1 MTHIDRRTFLH
12 LTLAGSAFALSGTSA
27 LAQWSPR
34 RPVNVI
40 VPYGAGGGTDSFG
53 RAMAESAEAALP
65 VPMVIVNRPG
75 SSGITGAT
83 EAAGARPDGTTF
95 MMTSSGSFTL
105 TYLFRD
111 TDVNPFDDFITV
123 AQIGRLTTSLMVPI
137 NSPHETLDDLVAA
150 MRENPGAMRWAH
162 TGRGGFHHVAGQGFL
177 NAAGL
182 EAQDVPFSGGG
193 NTRAAVIGEQV
204 DFGMIGIQQ
213 AAGFAGELRAL
224 ALVSDERDAFA
235 TDVPTFQEQ
244 GYDAP
249 LISSPI
255 VVFAPL
261 ETPADI
267 VEGMESAIKTIT
279 EQPGF
284 IESMAERGNAPM
296 FLPGSEA
303 SVVLAALRDD
313 AAPIIEGLEA
323 E

>member
-1 MTHIDRRTFLH
+1 MSSMDRRSFMQFSLVVSATA
-12 LTLAGSAFALSGTSA
+12 LASTSA

-53 RAMAESAEAALP
+53 RAMAESSEAALP

-83 EAAGARPDGTTF
+83 EAAGARPDGSSF
-95 MMTSSGSFTL
+95 MMTSAGSFTL
-105 TYLFRD
+105 TYLLRD
-111 TDVNPFDDFITV
+111 TEVNPFDSFIPV

-137 NSPHETLDDLVAA
+137 DSPYETLEDIVAA
-150 MRENPGAMRWAH
+150 MRENPGSLRWAH

-193 NTRAAVIGEQV
+193 NTRAAVIGGQV

-213 AAGFAGELRAL
+213 AAGFAGELRTL

-235 TDVPTFQEQ
+235 TDVPTFQEL

-261 ETPADI
+261 ETPQDVI
-267 VEGMESAIKTIT
+267 DGMQDAVKTIT

-284 IESMAERGNAPM
+284 IASMAERGNAPA
-296 FLPGSEA
+296 FLTGQEVA
-303 SVVLAALRDD
+303 GVLAALRDD
-313 AAPIIEGLEA
+313 ASPIIEGLAA

>member
-1 MTHIDRRTFLH
+1 MDRRSFLH
-12 LTLAGSAFALSGTSA
+12 LTLAVPAFALSGVSA
-27 LAQWSPR
+27 FAQWNPR

-53 RAMAESAEAALP
+53 RAMAESSEAALP

-83 EAAGARPDGTTF
+83 DAAGARPDGTTF

-105 TYLFRD
+105 TYLLRD

-123 AQIGRLTTSLMVPI
+123 AQIGRLTTSLMVPT
-137 NSPHETLDDLVAA
+137 NSPYVTLDDLVAA
-150 MRENPGAMRWAH
+150 MRADPGKMRWAH

-182 EAQDVPFSGGG
+182 EAQDVPFKGGG

-213 AAGFAGELRAL
+213 AAGFADQLRPL
-224 ALVSDERDAFA
+224 ALVSDQRDAFA
-235 TDVPTFQEQ
+235 TEVPTFEEL

-255 VVFAPL
+255 IVFAPL
-261 ETPADI
+261 GTPDE
-267 VEGMESAIKTIT
+267 VVQGMQASVKTIT

-284 IESMAERGNAPM
+284 VESMAERGNAPV
-296 FLPGSEA
+296 FLPGAEA
-303 SVVLAALRDD
+303 ATVLAKLRDD
-313 AAPIIEGLEA
+313 AKPIIDGLAA

>member
-1 MTHIDRRTFLH
+1 MDRRSFLH
-12 LTLAGSAFALSGTSA
+12 LTLAVPALTLPATAAF
-27 LAQWSPR
+27 AQWSPR

-40 VPYGAGGGTDSFG
+40 VPYSAGGGTDSFG
-53 RAMAESAEAALP
+53 RALAESSEAALP

-105 TYLFRD
+105 TYLLRD
-111 TDVNPFDDFITV
+111 TDVNPFDSFIPV
-123 AQIGRLTTSLMVPI
+123 AQIGRLTTSLMVPT
-137 NSPHETLDDLVAA
+137 NSPYETLDDIVTA
-150 MRENPGAMRWAH
+150 MRENPGTLRWAH

-193 NTRAAVIGEQV
+193 NTRAAVIGGQV

-213 AAGFAGELRAL
+213 AAGFANELRTL

-235 TDVPTFQEQ
+235 SDVPTFMEQ
-244 GYDAP
+244 GYNAP

-261 ETPADI
+261 ETPQDVI
-267 VEGMESAIKTIT
+267 EGMQDAIQTIT

-284 IESMAERGNAPM
+284 IASMAERGNAPA
-296 FLPGSEA
+296 FLPGPEVA
-303 SVVLAALRDD
+303 EVLANLRDD
-313 AAPIIEGLEA
+313 AAPIIEGLSA

>member
-1 MTHIDRRTFLH
+1 MDRRSFLH
-12 LTLAGSAFALSGTSA
+12 LTLAVPALTLPGAAAFA
-27 LAQWSPR
+27 QWNPR

-40 VPYGAGGGTDSFG
+40 VPYSAGGGTDSFG
-53 RAMAESAEAALP
+53 RALAESSEAALP

-83 EAAGARPDGTTF
+83 EAAGARPDGSTF

-105 TYLFRD
+105 TYLLRD
-111 TDVNPFDDFITV
+111 TDVNPFDSFIPV
-123 AQIGRLTTSLMVPI
+123 AQIGRLTTSLMVPTD
-137 NSPHETLDDLVAA
+137 SPYQSLDDIVAA
-150 MRENPGAMRWAH
+150 MRENPGSLRWAH

-193 NTRAAVIGEQV
+193 NTRAAVIGGQV

-213 AAGFAGELRAL
+213 AAGFANELRTL

-235 TDVPTFQEQ
+235 TDVPTFLEQ
-244 GYDAP
+244 GYNAP

-261 ETPADI
+261 ETPQDVI
-267 VEGMESAIKTIT
+267 DGMQDAIQTIT

-284 IESMAERGNAPM
+284 IASMAERGNAPA
-296 FLPGSEA
+296 FLPGPEVA
-303 SVVLAALRDD
+303 AVLAALRDD
-313 AAPIIEGLEA
+313 AAPIIEGLSA

>member
-1 MTHIDRRTFLH
+1 MDRRSFLH
-12 LTLAGSAFALSGTSA
+12 LTLAVPALALPGTAAFA
-27 LAQWSPR
+27 QWTPR
-34 RPVNVI
+34 RPVNMI
-40 VPYGAGGGTDSFG
+40 VPYSAGGGTDSFG
-53 RAMAESAEAALP
+53 RALAESSEAALP

-83 EAAGARPDGTTF
+83 EAANARPDGSTF
-95 MMTSSGSFTL
+95 MMTSAGSFTL
-105 TYLFRD
+105 TYLLRD
-111 TDVNPFDDFITV
+111 TDVNPFDSFIPV
-123 AQIGRLTTSLMVPI
+123 AQIGRLTTSLMVPTD
-137 NSPHETLDDLVAA
+137 SPYETLDDIVAA
-150 MRENPGAMRWAH
+150 MRETPGSLRWAH

-193 NTRAAVIGEQV
+193 NTRAAVIGGQV

-213 AAGFAGELRAL
+213 AAGFANELRTL

-235 TDVPTFQEQ
+235 TDVPTFLEQ
-244 GYDAP
+244 GYNAP

-261 ETPADI
+261 ETPQDVI
-267 VEGMESAIKTIT
+267 DGMQDAIQTIT

-284 IESMAERGNAPM
+284 IASMAERGNAPA
-296 FLPGSEA
+296 FLPGPEVA
-303 SVVLAALRDD
+303 NVLAALRDD
-313 AAPIIEGLEA
+313 AAPIIQGLSA

>member
-1 MTHIDRRTFLH
+1 MSSMDRRSFLQ
-12 LTLAGSAFALSGTSA
+12 LSLAVSAAALASA
-27 LAQWSPR
+27 SAHAQWSPR

-83 EAAGARPDGTTF
+83 EAAGARPDGSTF

-105 TYLFRD
+105 THLLRE
-111 TDVNPFDDFITV
+111 TEINPFDSFIPV
-123 AQIGRLTTSLMVPI
+123 AQIGRLTTSLMVPT
-137 NSPHETLDDLVAA
+137 NSPYETLDDLVAA
-150 MRENPGAMRWAH
+150 MREAPGSLRWAH

-182 EAQDVPFSGGG
+182 DAQDVPFSGGG

-213 AAGFAGELRAL
+213 AAGFAAELRTL
-224 ALVSDERDAFA
+224 ALVSDQRDAFA
-235 TDVPTFQEQ
+235 TDVPTFEEL

-261 ETPADI
+261 ETPQDVI
-267 VEGMESAIKTIT
+267 DGMQDAVKTIT

-284 IESMAERGNAPM
+284 IASMAERGNAPA
-296 FLPGSEA
+296 FLTGPEVA
-303 SVVLAALRDD
+303 SVLAALRDD
-313 AAPIIEGLEA
+313 AAPIIAGLEA

>member
-1 MTHIDRRTFLH
+1 MDRRSFLH
-12 LTLAGSAFALSGTSA
+12 LTLAVPALTLPGTAA

-40 VPYGAGGGTDSFG
+40 VPYSAGGGTDSFG
-53 RAMAESAEAALP
+53 RALAESSEAALP

-105 TYLFRD
+105 TYLLRD
-111 TDVNPFDDFITV
+111 TDVNPFDSFIPV
-123 AQIGRLTTSLMVPI
+123 AQIGRLTTSLMVPT
-137 NSPHETLDDLVAA
+137 NSPYETLDDIVTA
-150 MRENPGAMRWAH
+150 MRENPGTLRWAH

-193 NTRAAVIGEQV
+193 NTRAAVIGGQV

-213 AAGFAGELRAL
+213 AAGFANELRTL

-235 TDVPTFQEQ
+235 SDVPTFMEQ
-244 GYDAP
+244 GYNAP

-261 ETPADI
+261 ETPQDVI
-267 VEGMESAIKTIT
+267 EGMQDAIQTIT

-284 IESMAERGNAPM
+284 IASMAERGNAPA
-296 FLPGSEA
+296 FLPGPEVA
-303 SVVLAALRDD
+303 EVLANLRDD
-313 AAPIIEGLEA
+313 AAPIIEGLSA

>member
-1 MTHIDRRTFLH
+1 MDRRSFLH
-12 LTLAGSAFALSGTSA
+12 LTLAVPALALSGTSVF
-27 LAQWSPR
+27 AQWSPR
-34 RPVNVI
+34 RPVNMI
-40 VPYGAGGGTDSFG
+40 VPYSAGGGTDSFG
-53 RAMAESAEAALP
+53 RAMAESSEAALP

-83 EAAGARPDGTTF
+83 EAAGARPDGSTF

-105 TYLFRD
+105 TYLLRD
-111 TDVNPFDDFITV
+111 TDVNPFDSFIPV
-123 AQIGRLTTSLMVPI
+123 AQIGRLTTSLMVPMD
-137 NSPHETLDDLVAA
+137 SPYQSLEDIVAA
-150 MRENPGAMRWAH
+150 MRENPGSLRWAH

-193 NTRAAVIGEQV
+193 NTRAAVIGGQV

-213 AAGFAGELRAL
+213 AAGFANELRTL

-235 TDVPTFQEQ
+235 SDVPTFQEL

-261 ETPADI
+261 ETPQDVI
-267 VEGMESAIKTIT
+267 DGMQDAVKTIT

-284 IESMAERGNAPM
+284 IASMAERGNAPA
-296 FLPGSEA
+296 FLPGPEVA
-303 SVVLAALRDD
+303 TVLAALRDD
-313 AAPIIEGLEA
+313 AAPIIEGLAA

>member
-1 MTHIDRRTFLH
+1 MDRRSFLQI
-12 LTLAGSAFALSGTSA
+12 TLAAPALALSSTAAFAE
-27 LAQWSPR
+27 WNPR

-40 VPYGAGGGTDSFG
+40 VPYSAGGGTDSFG
-53 RAMAESAEAALP
+53 RALAESADAALP

-83 EAAGARPDGTTF
+83 EAAGARPDGSTF

-105 TYLFRD
+105 TYLLRD
-111 TDVNPFDDFITV
+111 TEVNPFDSFIPV
-123 AQIGRLTTSLMVPI
+123 AQIGRLTTSLMVPMD
-137 NSPHETLDDLVAA
+137 SPHQTLDDLVAA
-150 MRENPGAMRWAH
+150 MRADPGAMRWAH

-182 EAQDVPFSGGG
+182 DAQDVPFSGGS
-193 NTRAAVIGEQV
+193 NTRAAVIGGQV

-213 AAGFAGELRAL
+213 AAGFANELRTL

-235 TDVPTFQEQ
+235 TEIPTFQEQ

-261 ETPADI
+261 GTPDDVIA
-267 VEGMESAIKTIT
+267 GMQDAIEAIT
-279 EQPGF
+279 QEPGF
-284 IESMAERGNAPM
+284 IASMAERGNAPS
-296 FLPGSEA
+296 FLPGA
-303 SVVLAALRDD
+303 DVAGVLAALRDD
-313 AAPIIEGLEA
+313 AAPIVAGISEK
-323 E
+323 

>member
-1 MTHIDRRTFLH
+1 MDRRSFLH
-12 LTLAGSAFALSGTSA
+12 LTLAVPALSLSGTSVF
-27 LAQWSPR
+27 AQWSPR
-34 RPVNVI
+34 RPVNMI
-40 VPYGAGGGTDSFG
+40 VPYSAGGGTDSFG
-53 RAMAESAEAALP
+53 RAMAESSEAALP

-83 EAAGARPDGTTF
+83 EAAGARPDGSTF

-105 TYLFRD
+105 TYLLRD
-111 TDVNPFDDFITV
+111 TDVNPFDSFIPV
-123 AQIGRLTTSLMVPI
+123 AQIGRLTTSLMVPMD
-137 NSPHETLDDLVAA
+137 SPYQSLEDIVAA
-150 MRENPGAMRWAH
+150 MRENPGSLRWAH

-193 NTRAAVIGEQV
+193 NTRAAVIGGQV

-213 AAGFAGELRAL
+213 AAGFANELRTL

-235 TDVPTFQEQ
+235 TDVPTFQEL

-261 ETPADI
+261 ETPQDVI
-267 VEGMESAIKTIT
+267 DGMQDAVKTIT

-284 IESMAERGNAPM
+284 IASMAERGNAPA
-296 FLPGSEA
+296 FLPGPEVA
-303 SVVLAALRDD
+303 TVLATLRDD
-313 AAPIIEGLEA
+313 AAPIIEGLAA

>member
-1 MTHIDRRTFLH
+1 MDRRSFLQI
-12 LTLAGSAFALSGTSA
+12 TLAAPALALSSTAAFAE
-27 LAQWSPR
+27 WNPR

-40 VPYGAGGGTDSFG
+40 VPYSAGGGTDSFG
-53 RAMAESAEAALP
+53 RALAESADAALP

-83 EAAGARPDGTTF
+83 EAAGARPDGSTF

-105 TYLFRD
+105 TYLLRD
-111 TDVNPFDDFITV
+111 TEVNPFDSFIPV
-123 AQIGRLTTSLMVPI
+123 AQIGRLTTSLMVPMD
-137 NSPHETLDDLVAA
+137 SPHQTLDDLVAA
-150 MRENPGAMRWAH
+150 MRADPGAMRWAH

-182 EAQDVPFSGGG
+182 DAQDVPFSGGS
-193 NTRAAVIGEQV
+193 NTRAAVIGGQV

-213 AAGFAGELRAL
+213 AAGFANELRTL

-235 TDVPTFQEQ
+235 TEIPTFQEQ

-261 ETPADI
+261 GTPDDVIA
-267 VEGMESAIKTIT
+267 GMQDAIEAIT
-279 EQPGF
+279 QEPGF
-284 IESMAERGNAPM
+284 IASMAERGNAPS
-296 FLPGSEA
+296 FLPGVDVA
-303 SVVLAALRDD
+303 GVLAALRDD
-313 AAPIIEGLEA
+313 AAPIVAGISEK
-323 E
+323 